1 MGRYYSGDIEGKF
14 WFAVQSSD
22 DAENFGAMETE
33 SSYIQYYIP
42 SEEKDGEVKEG
53 IKECLDELGEWKE
66 KLDRFFDRTNGYND
80 EIAVGFWKDEYEE
93 VLNSDM
99 FNSMTT
105 IYARLELGRK
115 IEAFFKDNP
124 ENDCY
129 FEAEC

>member
-22 DAENFGAMETE
+22 DAENFGAMETD

-42 SEEKDGEVKEG
+42 SEEKDGEAKEG

-80 EIAVGFWKDEYEE
+80 EIAVDFWKDEYEE

-115 IEAFFKDNP
+115 IEEFFKENP
-124 ENDCY
+124 ESDCY

>member
-22 DAENFGAMETE
+22 DAENFGAMETD

-99 FNSMTT
+99 FNRMVE
-105 IYARLELGRK
+105 IYARLELGKK
-115 IEAFFKDNP
+115 IEEFFKENP
-124 ENDCY
+124 ESDCY